1 MQQLC
6 SDDAAE
12 PSSKSQMAAEDPLA
26 QFHPVSL
33 HPPASLH
40 SAASCVT
47 SPATLDHPRL
57 QRPSLLHRQRSHSR
71 RDSAP
76 LSGRKRGRRKDCSS
90 SLDALY
96 FLRIYLHSPS
106 LYFTPYFYDFTH
118 KVVCKRLKRQ
128 HCPHRRI
135 IQNANFSICP
145 FNLSLYSI

>member
-6 SDDAAE
+6 SNDAAE

-57 QRPSLLHRQRSHSR
+57 QRPPLLHRQRSHSC

-76 LSGRKRGRRKDCSS
+76 LLGRKRGRRKDCSS
-90 SLDALY
+90 SLDTLY
-96 FLRIYLHSPS
+96 FLLMYLLSHSF
-106 LYFTPYFYDFTH
+106 YFIPYFCDFTH
-118 KVVCKRLKRQ
+118 KIMCLKRQ
-128 HCPHRRI
+128 RHPDR
-135 IQNANFSICP
+135 
-145 FNLSLYSI
+145 

>member
-1 MQQLC
+1 MKNHARVFNWNHSFSQK
-6 SDDAAE
+6 SRRENAADDTAE

-47 SPATLDHPRL
+47 SPATLGHPRL
-57 QRPSLLHRQRSHSR
+57 QRPPLLHRQRSHSR

-76 LSGRKRGRRKDCSS
+76 LSGRKRGSKDCSS

-96 FLRIYLHSPS
+96 FLRVYLSSHS
-106 LYFTPYFYDFTH
+106 LYFIPYFCDFTR
-118 KVVCKRLKRQ
+118 KIAGKRLKRQ
-128 HCPHRRI
+128 RRPDQWI
-135 IQNANFSICP
+135 I
-145 FNLSLYSI
+145 